1 MKKYSLKN
9 VTKKFSVYVIL
20 VGLASCQNNTDNNSV
35 AKNNV
40 VKDTIQSEEETIKRG
55 EYLVTTLGCGD
66 CHSPKKINE
75 HGIPYQDPELMLSG
89 HPQNLVITDY
99 DKQTSKNWVLFNMH
113 NTAVVGPWG
122 TSYAA
127 NITSDATGI
136 GNWTEEQF
144 FKAMKEGKFK
154 GIDGTRP
161 LMPPMPWQNYSSM
174 THEDLHSIFLFLKST
189 KPVSNIVP
197 SYQPPV
203 Q

>member
-1 MKKYSLKN
+1 MKKQYLKN
-9 VTKKFSVYVIL
+9 ASKQFGVSFIIIV
-20 VGLASCQNNTDNNSV
+20 LAACQNNSTKIAVDKINIDHDSV
-35 AKNNV
+35 L
-40 VKDTIQSEEETIKRG
+40 SENEVIKRG
-55 EYLVTTLGCGD
+55 EYLVTTIGCGD

-75 HGIPYQDPELMLSG
+75 QGVPYQDPELVLSG
-89 HPQNLVITDY
+89 HPQNLTITDY

-127 NITSDATGI
+127 NITSDVTGI

-144 FKAMKEGKFK
+144 FKAMKEGKYK

-174 THEDLHSIFLFLKST
+174 TKEDLRAIFLFLRST
-189 KPVSNIVP
+189 KPVSNLVP